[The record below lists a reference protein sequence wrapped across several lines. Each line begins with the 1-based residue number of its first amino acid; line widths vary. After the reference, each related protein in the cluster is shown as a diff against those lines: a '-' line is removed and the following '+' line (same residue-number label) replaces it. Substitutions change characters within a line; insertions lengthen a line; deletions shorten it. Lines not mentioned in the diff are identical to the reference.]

1 MADEDIISELSEDME
16 VIGPGQMLA
25 DARKNKGLSQ
35 EYVAE
40 KLNFRLS
47 LLQDMESEV
56 FDKSIAAT
64 YNRGYLKN
72 YAKLVNISVDEVM
85 SSYEMLGVAE
95 KQCAEMQS
103 FSKITEKKAQNS
115 RLMWISYLIL
125 AVLVGST
132 LTWWLQ
138 ENSFQKDNRN
148 LATTNNES
156 SITVLN
162 DEKTTKKIILA
173 SNDSDKELV
182 EEGGLDNIAENKL
195 IEDVSTE
202 STADLGLNLTD
213 SRNIIPKQVETNAVL
228 NSGLTKTSVDN
239 KITTNTPVTVIFTF
253 AEDCWVNLYDGTGER
268 IAWGIKKAGYVMT
281 VSGQSPWNVTLGKP
295 ELVSINYDGNDVDMS
310 QFNVGNIAKFS
321 LPLTP

>member
-1 MADEDIISELSEDME
+1 MADENIISELSEDME

-25 DARKNKGLSQ
+25 DARKKKGLSQ

-47 LLQDMESEV
+47 LLQDMESEI

-64 YNRGYLKN
+64 YNKGYLKN

-103 FSKITEKKAQNS
+103 FSNITEKKAQNN

-138 ENSFQKDNRN
+138 ENSFQKDNQN
-148 LATTNNES
+148 QATINNDS
-156 SITVLN
+156 SKAVVS
-162 DEKTTKKIILA
+162 DEKTTEKIILA
-173 SNDSDKELV
+173 SNDFAKE
-182 EEGGLDNIAENKL
+182 L
-195 IEDVSTE
+195 IEDVGLDIIAEDNLIEDISAE
-202 STADLGLNLTD
+202 PASDLGLNVSD
-213 SRNIIPKQVETNAVL
+213 SGNLIQKQIETNELL
-228 NSGLTKTSVDN
+228 NSELIKTSTDK
-239 KITTNTPVTVIFTF
+239 KITANIPVTVIFTF

-295 ELVSINYDGNDVDMS
+295 ELVSINYDGKDVDMS